1 MFIQYGVVTYIYLH
15 ETPPKNLPSF
25 VRYHPYILAGWVSG
39 MQTLDLPGEG
49 SENHST
55 QVNVPLVG
63 DMSRFPEKG
72 IDFSLLAPV
81 WLIHY
86 YTD

>member
-1 MFIQYGVVTYIYLH
+1 
-15 ETPPKNLPSF
+15 
-25 VRYHPYILAGWVSG
+25 

-81 WLIHY
+81 
-86 YTD
+86 